1 MASSMNGNV
10 SSNSLSG
17 MLSTL
22 IPALVAASLL
32 VGLFLVLRTKVPR
45 IYGPRTYLGS
55 LSEHEKSPKTPN
67 TMFGWIKPFCSLHD
81 DYILNHHSLDAFL
94 FVRFWKLLALLCLV
108 AWPITWIILMPVYGT
123 ASGGQKQFDKISFSN
138 INSSVDG
145 NRLYAVTFVAWIVL
159 GLFLCMSL
167 LGNLYLQLV

>member
-1 MASSMNGNV
+1 MSTNMNGP

-22 IPALVAASLL
+22 IPALLYAGVF
-32 VGLFLVLRTKVPR
+32 VGAFLVLRPKVKR
-45 IYGPRTYLGS
+45 IYAPRTYLGS
-55 LSEHEKSPKTPN
+55 LSEHEKSPK
-67 TMFGWIKPFCSLHD
+67 MSDSKFGWIKQFSSLHD

-94 FVRFWKLLALLCLV
+94 FVRFWKILALMCLV

-123 ASGGQKQFDKISFSN
+123 SHAGASQFDKISFSN
-138 INSSVDG
+138 IDAMRDG

-159 GLFLCMSL
+159 GVYSYC
-167 LGNLYLQLV
+167 